1 MKKIIAMGEGLIDFI
16 PMQTGCEIKDVESF
30 SGRVGGAPCN
40 VAAMAAKLGGNSATI
55 SMLGKDGFGDKI
67 VETLN
72 SVGVDTTAVLRTD
85 KANTALAFVSLQKDG
100 NREFSFYRNPS
111 ADMLMS
117 ADDINEKWFSNA
129 GIFHF
134 CSVALIPS
142 PMRKA
147 HIKALDIARQNNMFI
162 SFDPNLRFP
171 LWDDKELLK
180 ETVLEFLKYADLTK
194 ISDEELEFITG
205 HTDISSAAK
214 MLFDNYP
221 KLKAILYSEGKKGAS
236 IYTRNFMV
244 SSKQYPVRA
253 IDTTGAGDCINGA
266 FLYKLAEADIT
277 PDTFENADSGFIQ
290 SSLDFA
296 NACSSLS
303 VTQNGAISSYPDMKQ
318 LMEFIK
324 KY

>member
-1 MKKIIAMGEGLIDFI
+1 M
-16 PMQTGCEIKDVESF
+16 
-30 SGRVGGAPCN
+30 
-40 VAAMAAKLGGNSATI
+40 I

-100 NREFSFYRNPS
+100 NREFSFYRKPS

-142 PMRKA
+142 PMREA

-236 IYTRNFMV
+236 IYTRNFIV

-318 LMEFIK
+318 LMGFIK